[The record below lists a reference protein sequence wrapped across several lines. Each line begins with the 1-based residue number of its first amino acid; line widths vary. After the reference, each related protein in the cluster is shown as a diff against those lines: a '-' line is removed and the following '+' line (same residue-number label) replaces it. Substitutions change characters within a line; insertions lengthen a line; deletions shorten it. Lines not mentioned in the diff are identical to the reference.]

1 MNAEESDQR
10 RSIESRADFA
20 DAALGMLSQLDVS
33 DTRLATLIDV
43 DFSPWPLDDTT
54 VIDALTRW
62 IRLPG
67 RRLRLVGSRFDVIER
82 DQSRFSRW
90 RKPFAHAIESWSPT
104 EVDPGDMPSVLL
116 LDAAYLELL
125 DRERWQARQSSER
138 RSLVLQRERLDALM
152 QRCVAAW
159 PVTVLGL

>member
-1 MNAEESDQR
+1 MSAEQR
-10 RSIESRADFA
+10 RRIESQSEFIDTART
-20 DAALGMLSQLDVS
+20 MLSQLDAS
-33 DTRLATLIDV
+33 GTRLATLVDV
-43 DFSPWPLDDTT
+43 DFSPWPLDDGA

-67 RRLRLVGSRFDVIER
+67 RRLRLVGSRFDVIQR
-82 DQSRFSRW
+82 DQSRFSSW
-90 RKPFAHAIESWSPT
+90 RKPFAHAIECWTPT

-116 LDAAYLELL
+116 LDAACLELL

-138 RSLVLQRERLDALM
+138 RSLVLQRERLDGLM
-152 QRCVAAW
+152 QRCEAAW

>member
-1 MNAEESDQR
+1 MSAESGERTGIS
-10 RSIESRADFA
+10 SRGDFL
-20 DAALGMLSQLDVS
+20 DAARNMLSQVDQSGTRDITLV
-33 DTRLATLIDV
+33 DT
-43 DFSPWPLDDTT
+43 DFSPWPLDDVA

-82 DQSRFSRW
+82 DQSRFATW
-90 RKPFAHAIESWSPT
+90 RKPFAHAIEASIPT
-104 EVDPGDMPSVLL
+104 DVDPGDMPSVLL
-116 LDAAYLELL
+116 LDASCLELF
-125 DRERWQARQSSER
+125 DREHWQARATSER

-152 QRCVAAW
+152 QRCEAAW